1 MSDKPKQIGTGV
13 MMVVGAIV
21 VFGTQ
26 LFMFG
31 AACYLAVL
39 FFRWITGL

>member
-13 MMVVGAIV
+13 MMVVGAVV

-26 LFMFG
+26 LFMLG
-31 AACYLAVL
+31 GVCYLAIL
-39 FFRWITGL
+39 IFRRITGL